1 MNDHDPREF
10 ALGDDERRELGRWA
24 AEGATRALALFESR
38 APDEARP
45 RKAFEELRAYNAGGP
60 RTARLRSAI
69 WAALSCAE
77 ETDDPVAE
85 AAARSIGVAAGT
97 PFVHALATPHQSKHL
112 LAPTAYR
119 IRARSLLATGGT
131 DAIADEEIHWAT
143 AHASPT
149 VREVLRRFPARADG
163 RGWMSALMYRL
174 DVELRRTA

>member
-24 AEGATRALALFESR
+24 AEGAARALSLFESR
-38 APDEARP
+38 SPDEARP
-45 RKAFEELRAYNAGGP
+45 RKAFEELCAYNDGGP

-69 WAALSCAE
+69 WAALSCAKE
-77 ETDDPVAE
+77 SEDPVAE
-85 AAARSIGVAAGT
+85 AAARSIGVASGT

-119 IRARSLLATGGT
+119 IRARSLLTGET
-131 DAIADEEIHWAT
+131 DAVTDEEIHRAT

-149 VREVLRRFPARADG
+149 VREVLRRFPARAEG

-174 DVELRRTA
+174 DVELRRAS

>member
-10 ALGDDERRELGRWA
+10 SLGDDERRELGRWA
-24 AEGATRALALFESR
+24 AEGAARALSLFESR
-38 APDEARP
+38 SPDEARP
-45 RKAFEELRAYNAGGP
+45 RKAFEELCAYNDGGP

-69 WAALSCAE
+69 WAALSCAKE
-77 ETDDPVAE
+77 SEDPVAE

-112 LAPTAYR
+112 LAPTTYR
-119 IRARSLLATGGT
+119 IRARSLLTGET
-131 DAIADEEIHWAT
+131 DAVADEEIHRAT

-149 VREVLRRFPARADG
+149 VREVLRRFPARTEG

-174 DVELRRTA
+174 DVELRRAS

>member
-1 MNDHDPREF
+1 MNDHDPRGF

-24 AEGATRALALFESR
+24 AEGAARALSLFESR
-38 APDEARP
+38 SPDEARP
-45 RKAFEELRAYNAGGP
+45 RKAFEELCAYNDGGP

-69 WAALSCAE
+69 WAALSCAKE
-77 ETDDPVAE
+77 SEDPVAE

-119 IRARSLLATGGT
+119 IRARSLLTGET
-131 DAIADEEIHWAT
+131 DAVADEEIHRAT

-149 VREVLRRFPARADG
+149 VREVLRRFPARAEG

-174 DVELRRTA
+174 DVELRRAS

>member
-24 AEGATRALALFESR
+24 AEGAARALSLFESR
-38 APDEARP
+38 SPDEARP
-45 RKAFEELRAYNAGGP
+45 RKAFEELCAYNDGGP

-69 WAALSCAE
+69 WAALSCAKE
-77 ETDDPVAE
+77 SEDPVAK

-119 IRARSLLATGGT
+119 IRARSLLTGET
-131 DAIADEEIHWAT
+131 DTVADEEIHRAT

-149 VREVLRRFPARADG
+149 VREVLRRFPARTEG

-174 DVELRRTA
+174 DVELRRAS